1 MYTVSNG
8 RTSTK
13 CGFGKG
19 GRTTLIIRVVMSFL
33 GGNVIIIVVVVQTTI
48 CIGVAVEPMIN
59 VYVYYILL
67 RGDDRV
73 VIGNESTG
81 RYRSRLKRRKRE
93 TMINESMN
101 DHHFGFIS
109 IVDDV
114 HHDEKC

>member
-13 CGFGKG
+13 
-19 GRTTLIIRVVMSFL
+19 FL

-81 RYRSRLKRRKRE
+81 R
-93 TMINESMN
+93 
-101 DHHFGFIS
+101 
-109 IVDDV
+109 
-114 HHDEKC
+114 